1 MLLGFAVLPAYGQAL
16 PGSGSLPLR
25 SAVEIALANSAQ
37 LQVARSAVSI
47 ADLQI
52 REAYSGVYPQ
62 VSVEASYLRSLGAA
76 EQVVTDGKTSQREP
90 QQGNRD
96 NTWSASLKLNQT
108 VLDVRVFS
116 GLDAAEGLR
125 GLRGEELRGAAQQV
139 VDTVRQRYFGAL
151 LAEEQERLTE
161 QSIARLQQTLRE
173 TRARHREGFAS
184 DDELLRL
191 EVQLANLDSN
201 LLQARNRVATARGA
215 LLVAMSEDPLQA
227 VALQGTL
234 SELRLAPAATNSPA
248 NADLLA
254 AAGAGPLLATGAEQ
268 LRRIAMTNRSDL
280 RQLRTL
286 HTLGELQL
294 TIQEA
299 AYLPTIRAFG
309 SVDFGTAD
317 DDDDAEFGA
326 PIGASG
332 YSQWR
337 LSAAAGLAVQWQ
349 LFSGFARDA
358 RVAQRREELRQSA
371 ARLRQAERE
380 ALHQVHTSGASLQE
394 ARARAASQ
402 RRSIEHAQQSYD
414 IAATRYGAG
423 VGSELQVIAA
433 EATLRE
439 SQFDYARAVYDYL
452 AAASRLELAIG
463 RVPLADVVPA
473 APVR

>member
-1 MLLGFAVLPAYGQAL
+1 M
-16 PGSGSLPLR
+16 
-25 SAVEIALANSAQ
+25 
-37 LQVARSAVSI
+37 
-47 ADLQI
+47 
-52 REAYSGVYPQ
+52 
-62 VSVEASYLRSLGAA
+62 
-76 EQVVTDGKTSQREP
+76 
-90 QQGNRD
+90 
-96 NTWSASLKLNQT
+96 
-108 VLDVRVFS
+108 
-116 GLDAAEGLR
+116 
-125 GLRGEELRGAAQQV
+125 
-139 VDTVRQRYFGAL
+139 RQRYFGAL

-234 SELRLAPAATNSPA
+234 SELRLAPEATNSPA

-371 ARLRQAERE
+371 ARLRQTEPGGA
-380 ALHQVHTSGASLQE
+380 ASGAHLRRLVAGSARPRGESAALD
-394 ARARAASQ
+394 RARA
-402 RRSIEHAQQSYD
+402 
-414 IAATRYGAG
+414 T
-423 VGSELQVIAA
+423 ELQHRRHALWRRGRQRAPGNRGRGYPARVAVRLRPGGIRLPVSRFAA
-433 EATLRE
+433 RVGAWPGAAGRCR
-439 SQFDYARAVYDYL
+439 ARGTGAV
-452 AAASRLELAIG
+452 SRWARPSSG
-463 RVPLADVVPA
+463 A
-473 APVR
+473 